1 MLFVDQQEYYHVPLA
16 LQGSERVGGQLVRRL
31 LRMEIFE
38 GIYTRRSVRDFTN
51 VPVEREK
58 LQEILTA
65 GSWAPSGLNNQPWR
79 FVIITD
85 SGKRKELAGL
95 TRYSRVLEQAP
106 VAIAVFTDRSVMY
119 NDTKDHQAIGA
130 CLQNMLLAAH
140 AMGLGAV
147 WLGEILK
154 NAVAVR
160 ESLELSENYEL
171 MAVLAVGYP
180 ARVDQSSSRK
190 QMDQLL
196 LKEV

>member
-1 MLFVDQQEYYHVPLA
+1 
-16 LQGSERVGGQLVRRL
+16 
-31 LRMEIFE
+31 MEIFE
-38 GIYTRRSVRDFTN
+38 GIYTRRSVRDFTD

-79 FVIITD
+79 FVIISN
-85 SGKRKELAGL
+85 SGKRRELAGL

-147 WLGEILK
+147 WLGEILN